1 MSEESPSEQPCGP
14 LRLGSLEQQVMDALW
29 DDGALTIRDVITG
42 LGANHA
48 YTTIA
53 TVLANLERKQL
64 VAPQRQGRSVKYV
77 ARCTRERHA
86 ARLMEEAL
94 ATSHDRAA
102 AILHFVDTIDPGDLQ
117 LLRNYLARQTD
128 RP

>member
-1 MSEESPSEQPCGP
+1 M
-14 LRLGSLEQQVMDALW
+14 
-29 DDGALTIRDVITG
+29 
-42 LGANHA
+42 
-48 YTTIA
+48 
-53 TVLANLERKQL
+53 
-64 VAPQRQGRSVKYV
+64 KYV
-77 ARCTRERHA
+77 AHCTRERHA

>member
-53 TVLANLERKQL
+53 TVLANLRTQTTGRTPATGS
-64 VAPQRQGRSVKYV
+64 AP
-77 ARCTRERHA
+77 
-86 ARLMEEAL
+86 
-94 ATSHDRAA
+94 
-102 AILHFVDTIDPGDLQ
+102 
-117 LLRNYLARQTD
+117 
-128 RP
+128 